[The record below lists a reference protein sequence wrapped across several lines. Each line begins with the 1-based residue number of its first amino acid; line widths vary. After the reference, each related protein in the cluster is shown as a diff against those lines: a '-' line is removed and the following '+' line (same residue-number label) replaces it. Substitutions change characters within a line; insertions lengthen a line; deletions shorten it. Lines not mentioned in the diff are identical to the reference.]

1 MQGLHLIRDL
11 PGSKDAVPLMPSG
24 TCFACAGRLT
34 VPQVAEQLAAL
45 AVAHGF
51 DGWLI
56 NIENR
61 MGGRELRHLQVGC
74 VLSGDGG
81 RFLWQAVY

>member
-1 MQGLHLIRDL
+1 
-11 PGSKDAVPLMPSG
+11 
-24 TCFACAGRLT
+24 
-34 VPQVAEQLAAL
+34 LAAL

-81 RFLWQAVY
+81 GLFMAGCFLDFTLALHAYVGLRWVNGVNAAAIASLTLLPMLSMR